1 MPKVSFVIPIY
12 NAEQYLE
19 DCLQSIIA
27 QTSIDWECICVNDG
41 SSDRSLAII
50 EQWAA
55 NDSRFRVYT
64 QYNQGPSVARNF
76 GIGVANGDFLSFVD
90 ADDVLRPN
98 YLETLVR
105 MMEQED
111 LDVAGCAYELSDS
124 HKVKK
129 YQFTV
134 DQVLSFPELMASN
147 QNLQQ
152 SNDLCF
158 AWRYM
163 FRRQLILDKGI
174 RFDER
179 CSIGE
184 DTIFITNVLAH
195 SQRILLTNDAL
206 YLYRLN
212 ENSIMRLQKYNP
224 RMEESFLRMYDA
236 KIKQIQDYNID
247 RYTDYSF
254 GLAVAALTQYI
265 PKLMSNRRLH
275 GEDKQEYIS
284 AVLNLPLSQYAF
296 HRIRFHNIYP
306 SWREYMVYLAM
317 KFRIMPIL
325 KRYF

>member
-1 MPKVSFVIPIY
+1 MVSIILPVY
-12 NAEQYLE
+12 NVEPYL
-19 DCLQSIIA
+19 DVCLQSIA
-27 QTSIDWECICVNDG
+27 TQTLLAWECICVNDG
-41 SSDRSLAII
+41 STDGSLEIL
-50 EQWAA
+50 ERWSE
-55 NDSRFRVYT
+55 NDHRFSVYS
-64 QYNQGPSVARNF
+64 QHNQGPSVARNF
-76 GIGVANGDFLSFVD
+76 GISVANGDFLSFVD

-98 YLETLVR
+98 YLENLVR
-105 MMEQED
+105 MIDQEN
-111 LDVAGCAYELSDS
+111 LDIAGCAYELSDT

-129 YQFTV
+129 YQFAV

-163 FRRQLILDKGI
+163 IRRQLILDKGI

-184 DTIFITNVLAH
+184 DTIFITNVFAH

-206 YLYRLN
+206 YLYRIN
-212 ENSIMRLQKYNP
+212 ESSIMRLQKYNP

-236 KIKQIQDYNID
+236 KIKQIQEYNID
-247 RYTDYSF
+247 RYSDYSS

-275 GEDKQEYIS
+275 GEAKQEYIPT
-284 AVLNLPLSQYAF
+284 VLNLPLSQHAF
-296 HRIRFHNIYP
+296 HRIGFRNIYS

-317 KFRIMPIL
+317 KFKIMPIL